1 MFDII
6 LRKGLIVDPINHVH
20 FVGDVAVEN
29 GKIVAV
35 GEELTGST
43 RQEFDATG
51 KIIAPGLVDTH
62 THLRNDLGHP
72 HSQRMVALA
81 GVTTALDMMGPL
93 DNILDTIEGSGCGIT
108 IASIEA
114 IDPGVTVTC
123 MRPSVQEQKD
133 LIAKRLESGSIGLKI
148 IGGHVPLDLD
158 ICASFIEESAK
169 QGAWIAWHA
178 GNSVHGSNI
187 EGMKDAVEAANG
199 HFLHLAH
206 INSYCRG
213 KIRNEAIEAL
223 EAIEMLKANPNIFCE
238 SYVSPRNGTSFNF
251 KENGELYSK
260 ITKTCLANM
269 GYEPTKAGLR
279 QALIDGKCSVLSD
292 TGTVGELISGPEAA
306 VYWEGRKDSKGSFP
320 MVNPAGSRLLVA
332 TAKRDD
338 GSFVVDCLSTDGGGI
353 PRNVTIEVGLSMV
366 KFGAMTLDEFILKA
380 SANGA
385 RALGLPNKGHIGIG
399 ADADIVLIDYVQQKA
414 VTTIANGKVVMH
426 DGKLLGKGMTV
437 VCDERGT
444 EYLAKRNIPFVVKQS
459 IADSHISKRLVLK

>member
-1 MFDII
+1 MFDIV
-6 LRKGLIVDPINHVH
+6 LRHGLIVDPVNRVH
-20 FVGDVAVEN
+20 FVGDVAIEG

-35 GEELTGST
+35 AQELTGAA
-43 RQEFDATG
+43 REEYDATG

-72 HSQRMVALA
+72 HSQRMVALV

-93 DNILDTIEGSGCGIT
+93 DNILDTVEGSGCGIT

-114 IDPGVTVTC
+114 IDPGVTVSS
-123 MRPSVQEQKD
+123 MRPSVQEQHD
-133 LIAKRLESGSIGLKI
+133 LISKRLESGGIGLKI
-148 IGGHVPLDLD
+148 IGGHVPLDVD
-158 ICASFIEESAK
+158 ICASFIEESEK

-213 KIRNEAIEAL
+213 RVRNEAIEAL
-223 EAIEMLKANPNIFCE
+223 EAVEMLKANPNIFCE

-260 ITKTCLANM
+260 ITRTCLANM

-279 QALIDGKCSVLSD
+279 QALIDGRCSVLSD
-292 TGTVGELISGPEAA
+292 NGVVGELISGVAA
-306 VYWEGRKDSKGSFP
+306 ADYWETRKDSKGSFP
-320 MVNPAGSRLLVA
+320 MINPAVSRLLVA
-332 TAKRDD
+332 TAKRED

-366 KFGAMTLDEFILKA
+366 KFGAMTLDEFILKV

-385 RALGLPNKGHIGIG
+385 RALGLPQKGQIGVG
-399 ADADIVLIDYVQQKA
+399 ADADVVMIDFEAQKA
-414 VTTIANGKVVMH
+414 VMTIANGKVVMR
-426 DGKLLGKGMTV
+426 DGKLIGKGMTV

-444 EYLAKRNIPFVVKQS
+444 DYLAKRGIPYVVKRP
-459 IADSHISKRLVLK
+459 IAESHIAERIALK